1 MSTVAKNQNTTKLI
15 KFIIMLALMIGIGM
29 LPPFGDITPMGMK
42 ILGVFIGTLFGWM
55 VLDFV
60 VSSTVGLVFLGLS
73 GYTTVLGA
81 FQAGFSDMV
90 VLNMII
96 GFAFAA
102 LLNEINLTGA
112 LASWL
117 LSMRF
122 VIGHPWR
129 IIGLLFFS
137 AWFVAAFADTLPAIL
152 VFWSIAYKISD
163 EVGIKRRSKDIGYLI
178 VGIIFF
184 AAMGAYM
191 FPFKPGVLAF
201 SGGYTA
207 VMGEIPQGKWYF
219 GFIILSVLLMLF
231 YLLMGKLVRVDE
243 KKLNVDL
250 ATFTARAEWGKKEK
264 WGLVFMIFFILFM
277 AIPGFLPTTIPL
289 AVTWKGL
296 GIIGTTV
303 IVVAAAYL
311 ITVDGKPL
319 IENPA
324 KLWVS
329 GVNWDLIFMIAAT
342 MPIGAAIRSDE
353 GGIITTVLT
362 WLESAIGGMNWI
374 LFTIICMVA
383 LGLLTQVSHNLI
395 IAAVLFPVFAPM
407 CAEMGGDPVLWFFIN
422 FFAINAS
429 FTTPAASGWSA
440 MMHSNGE
447 WISVKEAYGFG
458 FSTLVVTWLACLVV
472 IPLWTIVF

>member
-1 MSTVAKNQNTTKLI
+1 MSTVAKNKNMSKLI
-15 KFIIMLALMIGIGM
+15 KFVIMLVLIVGIGM
-29 LPPFGDITPMGMK
+29 LPPFGGITPMGMK
-42 ILGVFIGTLFGWM
+42 ILGVFVGTLFGWM

-112 LASWL
+112 LANWL
-117 LSMRF
+117 LSMKF

-163 EVGIKRRSKDIGYLI
+163 EVGIERRSKDIGYLI

-184 AAMGAYM
+184 AAMGTYM

-219 GFIILSVLLMLF
+219 GFIILSVLLMIF
-231 YLLMGKLVRVDE
+231 YLLLGKMVRFDAR
-243 KKLNVDL
+243 KLDVDL
-250 ATFTARAEWGKKEK
+250 ATFTAHADWGKREK
-264 WGLVFMIFFILFM
+264 WGLAFMIFFILFM
-277 AIPGFLPTTIPL
+277 AIPGFLPATIPF
-289 AVTWKGL
+289 AATWKGL

-311 ITVDGKPL
+311 ITVDGEPL

-324 KLWVS
+324 KLWVN
-329 GVNWDLIFMIAAT
+329 GVNWDLILMIAAT

-362 WLESAIGGMNWI
+362 WLEGAIGDMNWVM
-374 LFTIICMVA
+374 FTIVCMVA

-407 CAEMGGDPVLWFFIN
+407 CADMGGDPVLWFFIN

-440 MMHSNGE
+440 MMHSNSE

-458 FSTLVVTWLACLVV
+458 FSTLIVTWLACLVV
-472 IPLWTIVF
+472 IPIWTMVF

>member
-1 MSTVAKNQNTTKLI
+1 MSTVAKNQNIVKMI
-15 KFIIMLALMIGIGM
+15 KFFIMLVLIVGIGM
-29 LPPFGDITPMGMK
+29 LPPFGGITPMGMK
-42 ILGVFIGTLFGWM
+42 ILGVFVGTLFGWM

-117 LSMRF
+117 LSMKF

-152 VFWSIAYKISD
+152 VFWSIAYKIAD
-163 EVGIKRRSKDIGYLI
+163 DIGFKRRSKDIGYLI

-184 AAMGAYM
+184 AAMGTYM

-201 SGGYTA
+201 SGGYVA

-219 GFIILSVLLMLF
+219 GFIILSVVLMIF
-231 YLLMGKLVRVDE
+231 YLLLGKLVRFDVT
-243 KKLNVDL
+243 KFNIDL
-250 ATFTARAEWGKKEK
+250 STFAVHTEWGKKEK
-264 WGLVFMIFFILFM
+264 WGLAFMIFFIFFM
-277 AIPGFLPTTIPL
+277 AIPGFLPTTIPF

-303 IVVAAAYL
+303 IVVSAAYL
-311 ITVDGKPL
+311 INVDGKPL

-324 KLWVS
+324 KLWVN
-329 GVNWDLIFMIAAT
+329 GVNWDLILMIAAT

-362 WLESAIGGMNWI
+362 WLEGAIGDMNWI
-374 LFTIICMVA
+374 MFTIVCMIA

-407 CAEMGGDPVLWFFIN
+407 CAEMGGDPVLWFFAN
-422 FFAINAS
+422 FFAINAA

-440 MMHSNGE
+440 MMHSNSE

-458 FSTLVVTWLACLVV
+458 FSTLIVTWLACLVI